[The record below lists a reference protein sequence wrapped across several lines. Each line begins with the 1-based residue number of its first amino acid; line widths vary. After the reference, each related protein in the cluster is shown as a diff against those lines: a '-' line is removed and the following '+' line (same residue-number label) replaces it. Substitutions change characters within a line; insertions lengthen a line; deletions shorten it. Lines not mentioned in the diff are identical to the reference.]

1 MNRFRPLL
9 FLALLIPLG
18 ALAQTAGTPVNID
31 IAGATQNDLSIK
43 MMQAMLGDTS
53 GNSIV
58 PGIGE
63 AMRVFNAIVMTFCV
77 TLFFYVSVVGIMQT
91 AHDGQVLGKNWS
103 SMWVPARL
111 VAGTAVLAPTASGY
125 SMIQL
130 FIIWV
135 ASMGVGSANLIWSA
149 YVNSAAS
156 PQMISVRMA
165 DAADIKTSMSLLFS
179 AETCVADHNR
189 RQATVDETY
198 GYSRVVPAFAI
209 NVDGNPAKD
218 VLRNAS
224 RGSFLS
230 SHSVPTLSWGRVRDV
245 HFKPQPGEELPPMEA
260 APPDAC
266 GSVTFPTSM
275 SNAGE
280 SGAYIAQQRDAILDA
295 ATTILRPAAERL
307 VAEASEQRE
316 KISDAEI
323 ENAIETA
330 ANYYSGRMGAAR
342 GAGFS
347 GNVTDSILGA
357 AKESAAKN
365 GWINAGLWFFQ
376 MAQYNSAINEVSA
389 YPPAVQGPKI
399 KTTADGDYR
408 APPADAHV
416 EAKLKTLAD
425 TKNRTSPVVTD
436 MRNANV
442 KSGADASKTTA
453 SSVLAGAATPLAGP
467 LGSGIAMS
475 AALFSGTGDN
485 LSQWAGH
492 KIGYDPEN
500 RDHPIVQLKN
510 TGDNLMVAGQMAMA
524 GAGAASLTSG
534 GVAGKLITG
543 IKMILPV
550 GGIVEYVGVFMF
562 ILAMALLTF
571 GMMASIYLPMVPFIV
586 WAGVVMSWLATV
598 IEMMIATPLWAAAH
612 MTPEGEGMA
621 GKYGANGYMIVV
633 EIFSKPVLFIFGLI
647 GAIMISEPI
656 FQWVGYGF
664 WTAQKSVQSNSLTGL
679 LSVLA
684 FAMLYISFCIALM
697 HKVFSLIHIIP
708 GVALRWIGA
717 HWNSAF
723 DQGGQLAQ
731 ELQHGTAGGFQQGK
745 GILTQTATTVRN
757 RRDAASQKAQKDYV
771 DEQRAGA
778 AAAQAN
784 SNSAGKKGSD

>member
-1 MNRFRPLL
+1 MKLPRIPLL
-9 FLALLIPLG
+9 LALLLPLSV
-18 ALAQTAGTPVNID
+18 LAQTAGAPVNID

-53 GNSIV
+53 GNSVV

-111 VAGTAVLAPTASGY
+111 VAGTALLAPTASGY

-130 FIIWV
+130 FIVWV

-179 AETCVADHNR
+179 AETCVADYNR
-189 RQATVDETY
+189 RQATVDEAY
-198 GYSRVVPAFAI
+198 GYNRTVPAFAI
-209 NVDGNPAKD
+209 NVDGNPSKTVLKD
-218 VLRNAS
+218 AS
-224 RGSFLS
+224 RGGFLS
-230 SHSVPTLSWGRVRDV
+230 RHSVPTMSWGRVKDV
-245 HFKPQPGEELPPMEA
+245 HFMPQPGEELPPMQA
-260 APPDAC
+260 AAADAC
-266 GSVTFPTSM
+266 GSVTFPTSS

-307 VAEASEQRE
+307 VAEVSEQRE
-316 KISDAEI
+316 KISDAEV

-342 GAGFS
+342 GAGFGS
-347 GNVTDSILGA
+347 NVTDSIMGA
-357 AKESAAKN
+357 AKESAKKN
-365 GWINAGLWFFQ
+365 GWVNAGLWFFQ
-376 MAQYNSAINEVSA
+376 MSQYNSALNEVSA

-436 MRNANV
+436 MREANA

-453 SSVLAGAATPLAGP
+453 SSFFAGSKMMPGPVGLAA
-467 LGSGIAMS
+467 S
-475 AALFSGTGDN
+475 AFSGTGDN

-500 RDHPIVQLKN
+500 KDHPIVQLKS

-524 GAGAASLTSG
+524 ISRSGLMTGGA
-534 GVAGKLITG
+534 AGKLVTG
-543 IKMILPV
+543 IKMALPV
-550 GGIVEYVGVFMF
+550 GEIIEHVAVFMF
-562 ILAMALLTF
+562 ILAMTLLPF
-571 GMMASIYLPMVPFIV
+571 GMMASIYLPMIPFIV

-647 GAIMISEPI
+647 GAMMISEPI

-679 LSVLA
+679 LSILA

-708 GVALRWIGA
+708 GVVLRWVGA

-731 ELQHGTAGGFQQGK
+731 ELQHGTQGGFQEGK
-745 GILTQTATTVRN
+745 GLPMQTITAVRN
-757 RRDAASQKAQKDYV
+757 RRDAASQKAQKDYI
-771 DEQRAGA
+771 DEQRAA
-778 AAAQAN
+778 AAASQNN
-784 SNSAGKKGSD
+784 SGGTPNKI